1 MSFLNSPML
10 TTLLGFASYML
21 GLAILVQ
28 IFQEVYKYITSSKS
42 KAYSKALKDFLGPW
56 AIQLL
61 RGNFGLITRGPFQW
75 KWLRPKGILLPLDKK
90 QLISGLEKTSPHWVN
105 KTNTLLKQEAKYQ
118 GDIAK
123 APSSAWLELLQ
134 ELGKAEKGA
143 SGYWNAFEIVEW
155 LKQKD
160 HELVKVKSD
169 NTDVIGTITPP
180 KTKTIKASDLL
191 ASFQEKFLPHIQEA
205 EERFVQYQ
213 KNFEFTYKRRNLRQ
227 TFMIALIFS
236 LFFQLN
242 VSRIY
247 RKAES
252 MSPDEALA
260 LAESY
265 VQLYEQL
272 DKEKGLLLEEM
283 EKKIE
288 EMKVQLSKDFGTQTE
303 QDSIKE
309 IMVRWWEYVKS
320 MAKSSIIALLRY
332 LFECLVTTL
341 LICFGAPLW
350 NDIVSIFFRLQKG
363 KARRQVIPE
372 EENYA

>member
-1 MSFLNSPML
+1 MPFLNSPIF

-42 KAYSKALKDFLGPW
+42 KAYSKALSDFLGPW

-61 RGNFGLITRGPFQW
+61 RGNFGLMARGPFQW
-75 KWLRPKGILLPLDKK
+75 KRLRPKGILLPLDKK
-90 QLISGLEKTSPHWVN
+90 QLINGLEKTSPHWVN

-123 APSSAWLELLQ
+123 APSPAWLELLK
-134 ELGKAEKGA
+134 ELGKVEKGA
-143 SGYWNAFEIVEW
+143 SGYWNALEIVDW
-155 LKQKD
+155 LKGKD
-160 HELVKVKSD
+160 HVWKKQDKS
-169 NTDVIGTITPP
+169 DVIGPVTPP
-180 KTKTIKASDLL
+180 KIIKASDLL

-205 EERFVQYQ
+205 ADNFAQYQ

-227 TFMIALIFS
+227 TFIIALIFS

-252 MSPDEALA
+252 MSPKEALA

-272 DKEKGLLLEEM
+272 DKEKVLSLEEV

-288 EMKVQLSKDFGTQTE
+288 EMKVQFLKDSGTQTK
-303 QDSIKE
+303 QDSIQD
-309 IMVRWWEYVKS
+309 ILVRWEDVKQ
-320 MAKSSIIALLRY
+320 MDPTPIIALLRY
-332 LFECLVTTL
+332 LFECLVTAL

-350 NDIVSIFFRLQKG
+350 NDIVTYFFRLQKG
-363 KARRQVIPE
+363 KTKRQVISE
-372 EENYA
+372 EGNYA

>member
-1 MSFLNSPML
+1 MSFINSPIF

-42 KAYSKALKDFLGPW
+42 KAYSKALTDFLGPW

-61 RGNFGLITRGPFQW
+61 RGNFGLTTRGPFQW
-75 KWLRPKGILLPLDKK
+75 KWLRPKGIILPLNKK
-90 QLISGLEKTSPHWVN
+90 QLISSLEKTSPYWVSQAN
-105 KTNTLLKQEAKYQ
+105 KLLKQEVKEQ
-118 GDIAK
+118 GDMAK
-123 APSSAWLELLQ
+123 APSTAWVELLK
-134 ELGKAEKGA
+134 ELGEVEKGA
-143 SGYWNAFEIVEW
+143 FGYWNAFEIVKW

-160 HELVKVKSD
+160 HNLVKSAKP
-169 NTDVIGTITPP
+169 DVIGLITPP
-180 KTKTIKASDLL
+180 KTFKASDLL

-205 EERFVQYQ
+205 GEHFTQYQ

-227 TFMIALIFS
+227 TFIIALIFS
-236 LFFQLN
+236 LGFQLN
-242 VSRIY
+242 VGRIY

-252 MSPDEALA
+252 MSPKEALA

-272 DKEKGLLLEEM
+272 DKEKVLSLDEV
-283 EKKIE
+283 EKKIK
-288 EMKVQLSKDFGTQTE
+288 EMKVQFLKDSSMQTK
-303 QDSIKE
+303 QDSIKD
-309 IMVRWWEYVKS
+309 ILVRWWEDVKS
-320 MAKSSIIALLRY
+320 MATPPIIGLLRY

-363 KARRQVIPE
+363 KTKRQVIPE

>member
-1 MSFLNSPML
+1 M
-10 TTLLGFASYML
+10 
-21 GLAILVQ
+21 
-28 IFQEVYKYITSSKS
+28 
-42 KAYSKALKDFLGPW
+42 
-56 AIQLL
+56 
-61 RGNFGLITRGPFQW
+61 
-75 KWLRPKGILLPLDKK
+75 
-90 QLISGLEKTSPHWVN
+90 
-105 KTNTLLKQEAKYQ
+105 
-118 GDIAK
+118 
-123 APSSAWLELLQ
+123 
-134 ELGKAEKGA
+134 
-143 SGYWNAFEIVEW
+143 
-155 LKQKD
+155 KQKD